1 MSTTLM
7 TGCESAMDEVNRAR
21 LDALAQSEGMSVEDT
36 LAMVIHVGLEFC
48 ETKAMDRNDR
58 MEELVSAVRDIQKC
72 LHLAGRAALGSNLL
86 LAHWASRSGGVRVS
100 EEELSRELDAVGESR
115 WASQLAEL
123 GVPCPV
129 GELELA

>member
-21 LDALAQSEGMSVEDT
+21 LDALAQSENMSVEDA

-48 ETKAMDRNDR
+48 ETKAMDRNDQ